1 MTEQPK
7 SLTEEAQSLAR
18 VPLFKRL
25 EPHELEHLAE
35 EVDQVNYQAG
45 ATIFHEHDRGDAL
58 YIVEEGNVRIWVM
71 DEDVHEVTL
80 AELKPGDFF
89 GELAVLDRGER
100 SSSATAITDIHLH
113 RLSSDDFQQFLI
125 DHPDASVDVICE
137 IAARMRQTNLLV
149 TQRASKNINV
159 EMEQKSTLG
168 QRVADKVAAF
178 GGSWTFIFIYGTS
191 LIAWMVANTFIL
203 YYMGHGENGA
213 QFDPYPYILLNLM
226 LSMTAAL
233 QAPIIMM
240 SQNRA
245 GEKDRLAAEQDFKV
259 NLKSELMLEELVRRD
274 RERTLQLDELL
285 RSVEALRTNAL
296 GRGEESSA
304 SYERITIRALLVT
317 TTLGCFASLILTE
330 HVGLV
335 TLPVRVESA
344 QQTSGGHLRCGG
356 LYCCCSLSSAQSP
369 APSQLRQTLR
379 SWT

>member
-1 MTEQPK
+1 MAADMNNL
-7 SLTEEAQSLAR
+7 SEEAQSLAR

-45 ATIFHEHDRGDAL
+45 ETIFHEHDRGDAL
-58 YIVEEGNVRIWVM
+58 YILEEGTVRIWIM

-125 DHPDASVDVICE
+125 DHPDASIDVICE

-149 TQRASKNINV
+149 TQRAARNINV
-159 EMEQKSTLG
+159 EMEEKSTIG
-168 QRVADKVAAF
+168 QRIADKVASF
-178 GGSWTFIFIYGTS
+178 GGSWTFIIIYLS
-191 LIAWMVANTFIL
+191 FLVSWMAFNTFVL
-203 YYMGHGENGA
+203 VRYGHGDNGA

-245 GEKDRLAAEQDFKV
+245 AEKDRLAAEQDFKV
-259 NLKSELMLEELVRRD
+259 NLKSELMLEELIRKQ
-274 RERTLQLDELL
+274 RERDAQM
-285 RSVEALRTNAL
+285 
-296 GRGEESSA
+296 EEVN
-304 SYERITIRALLVT
+304 RALAALKRDKPT
-317 TTLGCFASLILTE
+317 
-330 HVGLV
+330 
-335 TLPVRVESA
+335 P
-344 QQTSGGHLRCGG
+344 
-356 LYCCCSLSSAQSP
+356 
-369 APSQLRQTLR
+369 
-379 SWT
+379 